1 MQLLKEY
8 LSLCFF
14 KNNPLDLHPSPQFVW
29 KNLLFYLGIGTLV
42 EANISDVVDGTIEIV
57 VEAIITVLLIFILLF
72 FTKKLNLF
80 IQLLTALIVCENFI
94 LFLGVITEILDVV
107 LQQTRYAG
115 VPIVLGVDLAIWF
128 IAIVAYLLRQM
139 FLFKTIKSVSLATFY
154 CVFTVVGAFLFTE
167 NF

>member
-1 MQLLKEY
+1 MELLKEY

-29 KNLLFYLGIGTLV
+29 KNLLFYLGIGILV

-57 VEAIITVLLIFILLF
+57 AETIITLLLIFLLLL

-94 LFLGVITEILDVV
+94 LLMGVLTEVLDVF
-107 LQQTRYAG
+107 LQQTKYAA
-115 VPIVLGVDLAIWF
+115 VPIVLGVALAIWF
-128 IAIVAYLLRQM
+128 IAIVAYILKQM
-139 FLFKTIKSVSLATFY
+139 FSFKTIKSVSLATFY
-154 CVFTVVGAFLFTE
+154 CVFTIVGALLFTE
-167 NF
+167 ML

>member
-8 LSLCFF
+8 LALCFF
-14 KNNPLDLHPSPQFVW
+14 KNNPLDLYPSPQFIW
-29 KNLLFYLGIGTLV
+29 KNLLFYLGIGILV

-57 VEAIITVLLIFILLF
+57 VEAIITALLIFTLLV

-94 LFLGVITEILDVV
+94 LFLGVITEILDVFA
-107 LQQTRYAG
+107 QQTQYAA
-115 VPIVLGVDLAIWF
+115 VTIVIGIELAVWF
-128 IAIVAYLLRQM
+128 IAIVSYLLRQM
-139 FLFKTIKSVSLATFY
+139 FSFKTIKSVSLATFY

-167 NF
+167 ML